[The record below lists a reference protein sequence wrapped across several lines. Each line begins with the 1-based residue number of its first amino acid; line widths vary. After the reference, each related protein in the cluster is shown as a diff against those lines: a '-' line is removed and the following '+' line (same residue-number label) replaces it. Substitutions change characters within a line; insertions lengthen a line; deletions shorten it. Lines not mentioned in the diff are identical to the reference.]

1 MDLEKIQ
8 PSGYI
13 ERKFEPVEMGETRYH
28 GTVNYGL
35 TTGQFNFGQVPTFIS
50 ICPFCNYPN
59 TFGTTGVVV
68 NFIDCKICKKSFGI
82 KM

>member
-13 ERKFEPVEMGETRYH
+13 ARKFEPVEMGKTHYH

-35 TTGQFNFGQVPTFIS
+35 KT
-50 ICPFCNYPN
+50 
-59 TFGTTGVVV
+59 
-68 NFIDCKICKKSFGI
+68 
-82 KM
+82 